1 MIAIFK
7 EFNINYEE
15 KIENQTVY
23 LTTDNASNNIKL
35 GKILNVNRIYCFAHF
50 LHNII
55 NQLFESEKFENL
67 YNLVR
72 ENIMFFK
79 NNQKNKKILLDNAL
93 KLAADNEEINQN
105 FTKLKL
111 DIKVRWNTII
121 DMIQS
126 LL

>member
-55 NQLFESEKFENL
+55 N
-67 YNLVR
+67 
-72 ENIMFFK
+72 
-79 NNQKNKKILLDNAL
+79 
-93 KLAADNEEINQN
+93 
-105 FTKLKL
+105 
-111 DIKVRWNTII
+111 
-121 DMIQS
+121 
-126 LL
+126 

>member
-1 MIAIFK
+1 
-7 EFNINYEE
+7 
-15 KIENQTVY
+15 
-23 LTTDNASNNIKL
+23 
-35 GKILNVNRIYCFAHF
+35 
-50 LHNII
+50 
-55 NQLFESEKFENL
+55 
-67 YNLVR
+67 
-72 ENIMFFK
+72 MFYK